1 MVISKDIIY
10 LHTRTHTHICMYI
23 CTCISYEIT
32 FDSYKVDS
40 DGDSNPT
47 VAHER
52 NESQSVTVEPDNG
65 YAVFA
70 TYVEIYNN
78 SVYDL
83 LDEDDIRTK

>member
-1 MVISKDIIY
+1 M
-10 LHTRTHTHICMYI
+10 
-23 CTCISYEIT
+23 
-32 FDSYKVDS
+32 DS

-52 NESQSVTVEPDNG
+52 NESQTVMIESDNA
-65 YAVFA
+65 YAIFI

-78 SVYDL
+78 NVYDL

>member
-1 MVISKDIIY
+1 
-10 LHTRTHTHICMYI
+10 MY
-23 CTCISYEIT
+23 CEK
-32 FDSYKVDS
+32 FDSRKVDS

-52 NESQSVTVEPDNG
+52 NESQTVMIEPDNG
-65 YAVFA
+65 YAIFV

-83 LDEDDIRTK
+83 LDEDDIRSK

>member
-1 MVISKDIIY
+1 MSNSRKI
-10 LHTRTHTHICMYI
+10 
-23 CTCISYEIT
+23 
-32 FDSYKVDS
+32 DS

-47 VAHER
+47 ITHER
-52 NESQSVTVEPDNG
+52 NESQVVAIESDNA
-65 YAVFA
+65 YAIFI

>member
-1 MVISKDIIY
+1 MKVFILGYIDVI
-10 LHTRTHTHICMYI
+10 
-23 CTCISYEIT
+23 ISNNISHEIT
-32 FDSYKVDS
+32 SNSRKVDN

-47 VAHER
+47 LAHER
-52 NESQSVTVEPDNG
+52 NESQSVTIEPDNA
-65 YAVFA
+65 YAVFV